1 MAITPEKIQQLAD
14 PIEEVYIYMVDELMT
29 NIGRHITSPTWTHT
43 AAWEVQKLS
52 EMGQLSQESAKI
64 INKWIKDMPATIRA
78 TMEDTRAAALD
89 KLEKQ
94 MEQAAKDGYVTPP
107 VSDSVVYILQD
118 YAEQAADKLNL
129 VNTTMLQSTLDQYAR
144 AVMLTEAE
152 VQRAERTQKILNEA
166 AGNVATGVETRRVAM
181 RRAIGRIAEEGLTG
195 FIDRAGHH
203 WTPEA
208 YVNMDIRTTVHN
220 VAIQSTKAFMGDY
233 DVYVFQVSSHAA
245 ARPLCYPYQ
254 GKFYSWD
261 NSSGEVTLG
270 DGKRV
275 SYEPLNST
283 SYGQAAGLFGINC
296 GHYPIPI
303 IPGVTIPHGADNI
316 QDEED
321 NKKAYEESQEQRAI
335 ERKIRAAKRVVEMAG
350 DTATEK
356 DKQRVKDAQAEMR
369 EFIERTGRTRRYDRE
384 QIGGTPT
391 GKSPGPDER
400 LRWGTTPP
408 TTPTAPTAPTATQ
421 SSEPSEILKQ
431 IQAPEN
437 ITAPAFVPAET
448 ISDAEEY
455 ARKFTGN
462 SSYTKIDYTKIDLQY
477 ANDINRAIDDVL
489 NAYAPKYQLRE
500 IVPMNK
506 REKRFKGTTADAAYQ
521 WGSNKLYYNADYFK
535 NQKAFDKHVKQY
547 RDLLASVLPNVDQYL
562 EDHKDDKGLAAR
574 KMNDYLQG
582 LKNSGRTNVSEAELY
597 KTIVH
602 EMGHYLDDTVFRS
615 EMKTRGFNINDSY
628 SNYSRRISAYATESR
643 EEYVAES
650 FLAYWIG
657 ERNNLDP
664 DLVSIFEGTKK

>member
-1 MAITPEKIQQLAD
+1 MAITPEEIQQLAD
-14 PIEEVYIYMVDELMT
+14 PIEEIYIHMVDELMV

-64 INKWIKDMPATIRA
+64 INKWIKDMPATIRE

-89 KLEKQ
+89 KLEKE
-94 MEQAAKDGYVTPP
+94 MEQAAKDGHVTPP
-107 VSDSVVYILQD
+107 VADSTISILRD
-118 YAEQAADKLNL
+118 YADQAADHLNL
-129 VNTTMLQSTLDQYAR
+129 VNTTMLESTLDQYAR
-144 AVMLTEAE
+144 AVMLTDTE
-152 VQRAERTQKILNEA
+152 VQRAERTQKFLNEA

-181 RRAIGRIAEEGLTG
+181 RRAIGRIADEGLTG

-220 VAIQSTKAFMGDY
+220 VAIQSTKAFMQDY
-233 DVYVFQVSSHAA
+233 NTQVFQVSSHAA

-316 QDEED
+316 QDEEA

-356 DKQRVKDAQAEMR
+356 DKQKVKDAQAEMR
-369 EFIERTGRTRRYDRE
+369 EFIGRTGRTRRYDRE
-384 QIGGTPT
+384 QIGGTPPRKT
-391 GKSPGPDER
+391 PGPDER
-400 LRWGTTPP
+400 LKWGTPP
-408 TTPTAPTAPTATQ
+408 PTAPKAPKTPKATDPSI
-421 SSEPSEILKQ
+421 SSQTRDEI
-431 IQAPEN
+431 IRYSGGDIAPIAKYSQYLQNGQLSRYGSNN
-437 ITAPAFVPAET
+437 INNYHFTET
-448 ISDAEEY
+448 EMSATKEIINIINGADVRSDYPLYRIEHSPTY
-455 ARKFTGN
+455 NPNVKTG
-462 SSYTKIDYTKIDLQY
+462 
-477 ANDINRAIDDVL
+477 DVL
-489 NAYAPKYQLRE
+489 ELGVRSTTRIHGFFEKVTSGKVKGLGSYEGVNDAQNTIYYTFASHKSLDISGVSLWPDQLEELVYGKYRVTKSERTVLGYKDQYVEEHIPLRE
-500 IVPMNK
+500 RLNK
-506 REKRFKGTTADAAYQ
+506 EK
-521 WGSNKLYYNADYFK
+521 
-535 NQKAFDKHVKQY
+535 VKYETYEKDGVERVKY
-547 RDLLASVLPNVDQYL
+547 RYML
-562 EDHKDDKGLAAR
+562 EDVDITKAEFDSRQVLNSEWR
-574 KMNDYLQG
+574 KNAPVYGPL
-582 LKNSGRTNVSEAELY
+582 VVE
-597 KTIVH
+597 V
-602 EMGHYLDDTVFRS
+602 
-615 EMKTRGFNINDSY
+615 
-628 SNYSRRISAYATESR
+628 
-643 EEYVAES
+643 EYE
-650 FLAYWIG
+650 G
-657 ERNNLDP
+657 E
-664 DLVSIFEGTKK
+664 